1 MIRESTITHCR
12 QTQGTFHTK
21 LDQDERKPF
30 FSCTRCLVYTTRTQT
45 QSDHCL
51 TNVNVDRSAVFSPDL
66 SQTFPFINRMGSF
79 QILQLL
85 VSVFKF
91 Y

>member
-1 MIRESTITHCR
+1 MMKENH
-12 QTQGTFHTK
+12 
-21 LDQDERKPF
+21 F
-30 FSCTRCLVYTTRTQT
+30 FSCTRCSVYTTRTQT

-51 TNVNVDRSAVFSPDL
+51 TNINVDRSAVFSPDL
-66 SQTFPFINRMGSF
+66 SRTFPFINRTGSF

-85 VSVFKF
+85 LSVFKF

>member
-1 MIRESTITHCR
+1 MKEN
-12 QTQGTFHTK
+12 Q
-21 LDQDERKPF
+21 F

-45 QSDHCL
+45 QFDHCL
-51 TNVNVDRSAVFSPDL
+51 TNVNLDRAAVFSPDL
-66 SQTFPFINRMGSF
+66 SRTFPFINRMSSF
-79 QILQLL
+79 QILQPL

>member
-1 MIRESTITHCR
+1 MKENH
-12 QTQGTFHTK
+12 
-21 LDQDERKPF
+21 F
-30 FSCTRCLVYTTRTQT
+30 FLVCVAYIVYTTRTQT

-51 TNVNVDRSAVFSPDL
+51 ANVNVDRSAVFLPDL
-66 SQTFPFINRMGSF
+66 SRTFPFINRTGSF